1 MSFGSMPISNSSC
14 FPAHLVNLWKQLSE
28 KMLFASDLDLI
39 PELGITLRCAVLKR
53 SGNRGPGTM
62 FPCSFE
68 PQPKRLQFH
77 GWSKII
83 FWCQI
88 RFYWFDVL
96 AQVQQEI
103 WKTVCFYPMGG
114 YCLIW
119 CFAAANKHVLAC
131 RACRIPIDFFF
142 AMQGICFCRV
152 IPCAGWCVD
161 LALHRMPKIMCSLQS
176 GGLPSTLLHP
186 LALRV
191 CHGARHWP
199 LLNGQFQ
206 RPLPKSKNSVG
217 QAIHVGDLRLGA
229 AGAQMSKD
237 FS

>member
-1 MSFGSMPISNSSC
+1 M
-14 FPAHLVNLWKQLSE
+14 
-28 KMLFASDLDLI
+28 
-39 PELGITLRCAVLKR
+39 
-53 SGNRGPGTM
+53 
-62 FPCSFE
+62 
-68 PQPKRLQFH
+68 
-77 GWSKII
+77 
-83 FWCQI
+83 
-88 RFYWFDVL
+88 
-96 AQVQQEI
+96 
-103 WKTVCFYPMGG
+103 
-114 YCLIW
+114 
-119 CFAAANKHVLAC
+119 
-131 RACRIPIDFFF
+131 
-142 AMQGICFCRV
+142 
-152 IPCAGWCVD
+152 D